1 MRLGFLCDGIVIVMG
16 GYMSVSELFMV
27 YLRGTFEFF
36 IAELGLYVDNLLELF
51 AVNDFLFGFI

>member
-1 MRLGFLCDGIVIVMG
+1 MRLGFLYDGIVILMG

-51 AVNDFLFGFI
+51 AVNDF